1 MLNIALV
8 GIGFIGEEHVE
19 AIRRTNL
26 GRVVA
31 LVGRDL
37 EKTRRKA
44 LMLGVDKVYD
54 DIHYVL
60 EDKEIQVVHI
70 CTPNLLHYPMVK
82 KALEAGKHVVC
93 EKPLTMTSEEARE
106 LVSIAEQKN
115 LINAIHFNIR
125 YYPLIRH
132 AKAVIQKGEIGRVYA
147 VTGSYLQD
155 WLVKDTDYSWRLE
168 ASKSGETRAVG
179 DIGTH
184 WMDLVEYVT
193 GLKITEVNAD
203 MGTFLSKRK
212 KPKKGIE
219 TWSGKLLKNDDYEIV
234 DIDTEDYASSMVI
247 GHDDRSGKM
256 CEKGITKKRLQK
268 MLLYTADLLAQHTD
282 LLSDIDSKFGD
293 GDHGITVGRIA
304 NCIRNET
311 NRWRDEKMGDFL
323 DNLGAEIMNVN
334 GGSAGPLWGTLFQGF
349 GQGIENKDMLDSN
362 LVKNMIEAGIEE
374 MKTISNAGIGDKTM
388 MDALIL
394 AGDFIE
400 KNQSK
405 NVEEVLRAAADG
417 AEAGMKAT
425 ENYVAKFGR
434 AKSYGEQTLGFP
446 DAGAVGIMYL
456 FKGLYEGYMG

>member
-184 WMDLVEYVT
+184 
-193 GLKITEVNAD
+193 
-203 MGTFLSKRK
+203 
-212 KPKKGIE
+212 
-219 TWSGKLLKNDDYEIV
+219 
-234 DIDTEDYASSMVI
+234 
-247 GHDDRSGKM
+247 
-256 CEKGITKKRLQK
+256 
-268 MLLYTADLLAQHTD
+268 
-282 LLSDIDSKFGD
+282 
-293 GDHGITVGRIA
+293 
-304 NCIRNET
+304 
-311 NRWRDEKMGDFL
+311 
-323 DNLGAEIMNVN
+323 
-334 GGSAGPLWGTLFQGF
+334 
-349 GQGIENKDMLDSN
+349 
-362 LVKNMIEAGIEE
+362 
-374 MKTISNAGIGDKTM
+374 
-388 MDALIL
+388 
-394 AGDFIE
+394 
-400 KNQSK
+400 
-405 NVEEVLRAAADG
+405 
-417 AEAGMKAT
+417 
-425 ENYVAKFGR
+425 
-434 AKSYGEQTLGFP
+434 
-446 DAGAVGIMYL
+446 
-456 FKGLYEGYMG
+456 

>member
-1 MLNIALV
+1 MLNVALV

-132 AKAVIQKGEIGRVYA
+132 AKAVIQKGEIGRAYA

-212 KPKKGIE
+212 KPKKV
-219 TWSGKLLKNDDYEIV
+219 S
-234 DIDTEDYASSMVI
+234 
-247 GHDDRSGKM
+247 RP
-256 CEKGITKKRLQK
+256 
-268 MLLYTADLLAQHTD
+268 
-282 LLSDIDSKFGD
+282 
-293 GDHGITVGRIA
+293 GR
-304 NCIRNET
+304 
-311 NRWRDEKMGDFL
+311 
-323 DNLGAEIMNVN
+323 
-334 GGSAGPLWGTLFQGF
+334 GSC
-349 GQGIENKDMLDSN
+349 
-362 LVKNMIEAGIEE
+362 
-374 MKTISNAGIGDKTM
+374 
-388 MDALIL
+388 
-394 AGDFIE
+394 
-400 KNQSK
+400 
-405 NVEEVLRAAADG
+405 
-417 AEAGMKAT
+417 
-425 ENYVAKFGR
+425 
-434 AKSYGEQTLGFP
+434 
-446 DAGAVGIMYL
+446 
-456 FKGLYEGYMG
+456 